1 MTNHYLRAVC
11 VLAVVIALP
20 AAAFAQQRGGPQR
33 SAAPPQGRA
42 AAPAM
47 RPAPVQAAPQPQ
59 ARPVAPARPAG
70 PANGGFNFN
79 HDIAPAPVAQQRP
92 AQQPPAAAPQR
103 QAAPAPFAQRQ
114 AAPAPF
120 AQRPAQQPPAA
131 APQRPVA
138 QRPATE
144 QRPVAQAPA
153 GPQRAANGRTA
164 PPAGYRSAPVSN
176 RTGGPLAGRFTGPI
190 VRNTRETGGS
200 YGWNHGV
207 TWQPAPIYWGGG
219 FWGPYAVGDLATLA
233 IFGWIADDQSQV
245 VYDSYQLEPDSP
257 GWQLL
262 QDYQLQQ
269 TPCGPPDL
277 VVIWGPDDSVV
288 CAYPNNLVGPGNYD
302 VDPATFGLVSAS
314 P

>member
-1 MTNHYLRAVC
+1 MTNRYVQAAC
-11 VLAVVIALP
+11 ALAVVIALP

-33 SAAPPQGRA
+33 SAAPPQARA
-42 AAPAM
+42 AAPAT
-47 RPAPVQAAPQPQ
+47 RPAPPQAAPQPQ
-59 ARPVAPARPAG
+59 ARAAAPARQAGPAG
-70 PANGGFNFN
+70 PPTGGFNFN
-79 HDIAPAPVAQQRP
+79 RDIAPAPMAQRP

-103 QAAPAPFAQRQ
+103 QAAPAP
-114 AAPAPF
+114 AAPQQRPV

-131 APQRPVA
+131 AQQRQAPG
-138 QRPATE
+138 

-153 GPQRAANGRTA
+153 PQQQRAANGRPA
-164 PPAGYRSAPVSN
+164 PPAGYRSAPVAN
-176 RTGGPLAGRFTGPI
+176 RSGGPLAGRFTGPI

-207 TWQPAPIYWGGG
+207 PWQPAPIYWGGG
-219 FWGPYAVGDLATLA
+219 FWGPYAVGDLAALA
-233 IFGWIADDQSQV
+233 LFGWIADSQNQV

-288 CAYPNNLVGPGNYD
+288 CAYPNNIVGPGNYD